1 MSRASESA
9 GRLLL
14 VVTSSALTLAAF
26 EAGLRVV
33 GSGELRASDFLGDEL
48 ATPGLFLP
56 DRRLFWRLD
65 PACRNYDVSPSSTRG
80 ACPDWP
86 PEPTE
91 YRIACVGD
99 SCAFGFGVRF
109 DQCFAVRL
117 ARELQTRTP
126 DWSVEPVLAACP
138 GYSTLQ
144 CLRWFEQLQPTL
156 RPDLTILYCGAWNDY
171 VPAVERSDV
180 QFEEATDEGSGELA
194 LLRLLGRAAAPVHGP
209 SRADRIAAFR
219 RGDAPNGRRVPLAEF
234 REHLRD
240 LVRVARRSSEAVVVV
255 VPPLPDETI
264 RSFPIALEYRD
275 ALIAVARQ
283 ESAPLVDAPGLFE
296 RAIREGPEGPLV
308 PSTRSSKDPRF
319 TDWVHP
325 SAHGHRIIAEELLRT
340 VVAVPSAKLRA
351 ALERGT
357 RAGEPRA
364 PLHAFRPA
372 RVPALQVAS
381 LTLEDASLPRGRE
394 RFGVWV
400 GECWIESSHVVE
412 LGPSE
417 LRVEVPPRLP
427 AGRHLICCL
436 GRRGPITAAQALE
449 VTPLVLRATLLDRDD
464 ARLRIA
470 LETSGPSRCLVRV
483 WGAPARLARP
493 APTPFGEFA
502 LGADTDGRI
511 DGQPDPTFRFERLR
525 LALYLGKTD
534 DAGCWR
540 GEIDVPAALVHG
552 LEAILFQ
559 GVVTRLDDPTVGSVT
574 EVAEL
579 RRSW

>member
-1 MSRASESA
+1 MSRASGSA
-9 GRLLL
+9 GKLLLL
-14 VVTSSALTLAAF
+14 VASSALTLAAF
-26 EAGLRVV
+26 EAGLRVT
-33 GSGELRASDFLGDEL
+33 GSGEPSASDFLGDEL

-65 PACRNYDVSPSSTRG
+65 PACKSFDVSPSSTRG
-80 ACPDWP
+80 PCPDWP
-86 PEPTE
+86 PESTE

-99 SCAFGFGVRF
+99 SCAFGLGVRF

-117 ARELQTRTP
+117 ARALQTRTP
-126 DWSVEPVLAACP
+126 GSSVEPVLVACP

-144 CLRWFEQLQPTL
+144 SLRWFEQLQPSL

-171 VPAVERSDV
+171 VPAVERSDE
-180 QFEEATDEGSGELA
+180 QFAEATDAGSGELA
-194 LLRLLGRAAAPVHGP
+194 LLRLLGRAAARVHGP
-209 SRADRIAAFR
+209 SRAERIAAFR
-219 RGDAPNGRRVPLAEF
+219 RGDAPHGRRVPLAEF

-255 VPPLPDETI
+255 VPPLPDETT

-275 ALIAVARQ
+275 ALIAVARE

-296 RAIREGPEGPLV
+296 RAIWESPAGPLD
-308 PSTRSSKDPRF
+308 PSARSSKDPRF

-325 SAHGHRIIAEELLRT
+325 SALGHRIIAEELLRT
-340 VVAVPSAKLRA
+340 VVAAPPAKLRA
-351 ALERGT
+351 ALPRSAL
-357 RAGEPRA
+357 AGEPRA
-364 PLHAFRPA
+364 SLRAFRPA

-394 RFGVWV
+394 RIGLWV

-417 LRVEVPPRLP
+417 LRVEVPARLP
-427 AGRHLICCL
+427 AGRHFICCL
-436 GRRGPITAAQALE
+436 GRRGLIAAAQPLE
-449 VTPLVLRATLLDRDD
+449 VTPLSMHATLLDRDE

-470 LETSGPSRCLVRV
+470 LETSGPPNCLVRI
-483 WGAPARLARP
+483 WGAPARRGRP

-502 LGADTDGRI
+502 IGPDTDGWAE
-511 DGQPDPTFRFERLR
+511 GEPDPTFRFESLR

-534 DAGCWR
+534 DAGRWR
-540 GEIDVPAALVHG
+540 GEIDVPVALVHG

-559 GVVTRLDDPTVGSVT
+559 GVVTRLDDLTVGSVT